1 MLGIL
6 APWSLQAYGYTLAA
20 LYAAL
25 LLGLYRR
32 GLWLLD
38 ASGVPIYTDFTQWWV
53 AGLQAL
59 NGQTA
64 SLYDPTEFIKLQA
77 ALAGSR
83 VIYATWPYPPTFL
96 LILTPLAM
104 LPYTAAFLVWNVLT
118 LAGCVAAVYSIVRR
132 RPVIALVPA
141 CPYAAWNFVGGQNGC
156 LTASL
161 FGAALLFL
169 ERRPVLAGVFVGCLT
184 YKPQFGILVPLALV
198 ASKQWRALVSAGVT
212 VAVLASASISVFG
225 TGVWAAFPQQLF
237 AQTSIT
243 LFADPD
249 SHWRLL
255 QTVYGVVRYLNGTAA
270 LAWLAQAVTTV
281 GLAIIVWLVWRSE
294 ARDALKAATL
304 SAAALIASPW
314 PSAADMAVLV
324 IPTAFLVITRCAA
337 DCCGAS
343 KRPCS
348 GWLPPASPRSLPAGG
363 CLSDPLRSSRSC
375 R

>member
-1 MLGIL
+1 
-6 APWSLQAYGYTLAA
+6 
-20 LYAAL
+20 
-25 LLGLYRR
+25 
-32 GLWLLD
+32 
-38 ASGVPIYTDFTQWWV
+38 
-53 AGLQAL
+53 
-59 NGQTA
+59 
-64 SLYDPTEFIKLQA
+64 
-77 ALAGSR
+77 
-83 VIYATWPYPPTFL
+83 
-96 LILTPLAM
+96 
-104 LPYTAAFLVWNVLT
+104 

-132 RPVIALVPA
+132 LPVIALVLA

-304 SAAALIASPW
+304 SGAALIASPW
-314 PSAADMAVLV
+314 ASAADMAVLV
-324 IPTAFLVITRCAA
+324 IPTAFLVTDQMHCGLLRGEQATMLGLVAA
-337 DCCGAS
+337 SFATILAGGRAPIGPFVIIALLSLILRRDRSWWKARIAYS
-343 KRPCS
+343 SR
-348 GWLPPASPRSLPAGG
+348 PASSFLGRSAP
-363 CLSDPLRSSRSC
+363 
-375 R
+375 